1 MSKKNLFIFD
11 KKSRPHIHKE
21 DIPEPE
27 DCNEKEPSPKTDQ
40 NSHTGQLNRE
50 ARLHRFDEQILTMIA
65 ISAAPARW
73 LWRKARMK
81 AFKAAMQQLEF
92 YIGPTGCENCPESN
106 CEFALYCQFLQ
117 QLLRV
122 WVRAEV

>member
-1 MSKKNLFIFD
+1 MSKKKPLTFD
-11 KKSRPHIHKE
+11 NESHPHIHKIG
-21 DIPEPE
+21 IPKTD
-27 DCNEKEPSPKTDQ
+27 DCNELEQAPITDQ
-40 NSHTGQLNRE
+40 NSHADQLSRE

-81 AFKAAMQQLEF
+81 AFKAAMQHMEF
-92 YIGPTGCENCPESN
+92 YLGPTGCENCLESN
-106 CEFALYCQFLQ
+106 CKFALYCQFLQ

-122 WVRAEV
+122 